1 MRREKILLHYIQS
14 GIPVFPDRF
23 QPGIPYGSD
32 HLLRCALVGNLKLL
46 RRLAIP
52 FSVIGK
58 IHRLPRTVKWA
69 AAVPTPV

>member
-1 MRREKILLHYIQS
+1 MRREKVLLHHIQS
-14 GIPVFPDRF
+14 GIPVFPDRL

-52 FSVIGK
+52 FPAIGK
-58 IHRLPRTVKWA
+58 IH
-69 AAVPTPV
+69 PVAPHRQMGGSRSPPV